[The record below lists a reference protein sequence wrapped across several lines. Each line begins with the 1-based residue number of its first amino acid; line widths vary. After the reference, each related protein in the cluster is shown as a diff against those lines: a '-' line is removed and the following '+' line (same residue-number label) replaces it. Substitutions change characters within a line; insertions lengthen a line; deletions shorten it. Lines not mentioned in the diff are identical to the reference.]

1 MALEKDETARLTRT
15 LQNAHVRVTSQRIA
29 LLSVLRAATDH
40 PDAEEICARTKKIEP
55 NVSIATVYRTLRLL
69 ESQGIVQRHK
79 FEGTGARFETAT
91 EKHHDHIVDLDSGAV
106 LEFNSDRI
114 EQLQDEIAA
123 EFGYDVV
130 HHRLELYCRKQAV

>member
-1 MALEKDETARLTRT
+1 
-15 LQNAHVRVTSQRIA
+15 
-29 LLSVLRAATDH
+29 
-40 PDAEEICARTKKIEP
+40 
-55 NVSIATVYRTLRLL
+55 LL

-79 FEGTGARFETAT
+79 FEGSGARFETTT
-91 EKHHDHIVDLDSGAV
+91 EKHHDHIVDLDTGAV

-130 HHRLELYCRKQAV
+130 HHRLELYCRKQIV